1 MYIFSKKVLTFLKK
15 NKKIDMDELIK
26 KLIHKKSKVDLFPIE
41 NTSWYDFGQLNSFFQ
56 NKENLIKF
64 KK

>member
-1 MYIFSKKVLTFLKK
+1 
-15 NKKIDMDELIK
+15 MDELIK
-26 KLIHKKSKVDLFPIE
+26 KLIHKKLKVDLFPIE